1 MSRNEIRLRRTIS
14 PGQIAR
20 HRNYNKL
27 MARHSRYLT
36 MKRSIIALVYI
47 LIIILMILLYMLV
60 RRAEHQKQLQK
71 NGKSVAWIMKRNGNS
86 GCEPIDNYIFK
97 SKQKKVTK

>member
-27 MARHSRYLT
+27 MARHSRYLK
-36 MKRSIIALVYI
+36 MKRSIIALVYV
-47 LIIILMILLYMLV
+47 LIIVLMILLYMLV
-60 RRAEHQKQLQK
+60 RRAEHHKQLQK
-71 NGKSVAWIMKRNGNS
+71 NGKSVAWIMNHNHDTS
-86 GCEPIDNYIFK
+86 CESIDNYIFK
-97 SKQKKVTK
+97 QKKVAE

>member
-27 MARHSRYLT
+27 MARHSRYIK
-36 MKRSIIALVYI
+36 MKRSIIALVYV
-47 LIIILMILLYMLV
+47 LIIVLMILLYMLV

-71 NGKSVAWIMKRNGNS
+71 NGKNVALTLKHNFEVQG
-86 GCEPIDNYIFK
+86 EPIDGYI
-97 SKQKKVTK
+97 